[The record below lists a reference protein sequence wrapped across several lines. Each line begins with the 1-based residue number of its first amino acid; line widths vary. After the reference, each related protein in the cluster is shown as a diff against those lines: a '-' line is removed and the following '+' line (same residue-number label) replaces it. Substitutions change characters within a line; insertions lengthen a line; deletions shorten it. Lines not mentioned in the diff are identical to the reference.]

1 MNTHT
6 QHRAQPRNNKNNKTH
21 KKITESLSRLDL
33 SIDSRIKTRMLRIS
47 PSFHSVCVSGSL
59 YDEKLERKCSTLL
72 FLAEINTNVRER
84 GAQFAEKKH
93 TTGEEKK

>member
-1 MNTHT
+1 MNSHT
-6 QHRAQPRNNKNNKTH
+6 QNIAQPRNNKNNKTH

-33 SIDSRIKTRMLRIS
+33 SIDSRIKMRMLRIL

-72 FLAEINTNVRER
+72 FLAEINTNVKER
-84 GAQFAEKKH
+84 GAQFAEKNIQQ
-93 TTGEEKK
+93 GRKK